1 MNSSPRP
8 GERTLSEKAIFRLEN
23 VTKIFRGA
31 SEVVALDKVNLTIN
45 EGEIYGIIG
54 MSGAGKS
61 TLVRTL
67 NRLEDVTDGTVYFQ
81 EEALGSLSKNR
92 LREVR
97 RDIGMIFQGFNL
109 LNQKTVSQNIGIALK
124 IAGIEKK
131 ERQPIIDKMLDIVGL
146 SDKASS
152 YPSQLSGGQKQRVAI
167 ARALSTNP
175 KVILCDEATSALDPK
190 MTGEILNL
198 LKKVN
203 KELGVTII
211 IITHEMSVIEAI
223 CDKVAVVNNG
233 HIEEEGK
240 VTEIFANPKS
250 DITRRMVYPDNIRFN
265 TAGFSNRRC
274 VRLVF
279 DGTASEE
286 PIIADLASS
295 HDIKVS
301 ILSAN
306 TKSVGSVGFGQM
318 IVALPKEEDKA
329 DKAIDYFKAKN
340 VFGEE
345 ITEELKKELTS
356 KERSA

>member
-1 MNSSPRP
+1 MNSNLRH
-8 GERTLSEKAIFRLEN
+8 GERTLSEKAIFKLEN
-23 VTKIFRGA
+23 VTKIFRGS

-81 EEALGSLSKNR
+81 GESLGSLPKKR

-109 LNQKTVSQNIGIALK
+109 LNQKTVSQNIEIALK
-124 IAGIEKK
+124 ISGIKKQERGPIIEK
-131 ERQPIIDKMLDIVGL
+131 MLGIVGL

-190 MTGEILNL
+190 MTGEILSL

-211 IITHEMSVIEAI
+211 IITHEMSVIESI

-240 VTEIFANPKS
+240 VTDIFANPQS

-265 TAGFSNRRC
+265 TAGSVDNRC
-274 VRLVF
+274 VRLIF

-286 PIIADLASS
+286 PIIADLAST
-295 HDIKVS
+295 HNIKVS

-318 IVALPKEEDKA
+318 IVALPKDEDKA

-356 KERSA
+356 EERSA